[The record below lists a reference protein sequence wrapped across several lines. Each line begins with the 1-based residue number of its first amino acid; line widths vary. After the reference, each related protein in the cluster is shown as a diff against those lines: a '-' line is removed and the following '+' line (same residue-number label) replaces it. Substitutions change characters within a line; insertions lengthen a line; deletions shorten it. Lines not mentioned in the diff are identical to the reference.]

1 MKEFPAINF
10 IQNGAIAE
18 MLRLNTATPQVPA
31 DRQNPLGVLGGDE
44 AGFPNGRRPG
54 DDALDAFLRV
64 VMGAFCVNNVAE
76 DPFVAYQSNQAPSGG
91 LPFTDQTDIDAGF
104 FDNQFP
110 YLRTPL
116 PGSVIED
123 ESGCDHKIYFPR
135 FVVGDLAGTGFTSL
149 LTLKNLTKK
158 TCTGTLFF
166 YKDNFN
172 PMLVRCN
179 NTLFP
184 RGERD
189 ITLGPLQGTS
199 LSCDRPPGPGGAQGF
214 AVFEPGPGCWPSDYL
229 ASAKTRVS
237 PEGDPN
243 RTVDLVG
250 VTTSYEPST
259 SFRFAV
265 EGKNLPGN
273 RRRETAFSMAPCST
287 ESYDYTLEFWSL
299 SGGETVT
306 KQGTATGPIARFVS
320 EALSELGDEYE
331 GSLHL
336 ETSEKIQPE
345 VLTVESGAGVQGGL
359 QLSPVLF
366 DRDAKDH

>member
-1 MKEFPAINF
+1 MPLVNEVVIGLKDKDLFNASHPSNDNQFLDYFSNPSLPAVIATLFPGVQAPTNFPRFDWFWFFLVGIPDINF
-10 IQNGAIAE
+10 IENGARAE
-18 MLRLNTATPQVPA
+18 MLRLNTATPPVPA
-31 DRQNPLGVLGGDE
+31 ARQHPLGVGGGDK

-54 DDALDAFLRV
+54 DDVVDLFLRV
-64 VMGAFCVNNVAE
+64 AMGDFCVNNPSE
-76 DPFVAYQSNQAPSGG
+76 NPLFVACQPADAPSGN
-91 LPFTDQTDIDAGF
+91 LDFTDQTPNNASF
-104 FDNQFP
+104 FENQFP

-135 FVVGDLAGTGFTSL
+135 FVVGDLAGTGFTSF

-172 PMLVRCN
+172 PMLVRCS

-199 LSCDRPPGPGGAQGF
+199 LSCDRPPGPDGAQGF
-214 AVFEPGPGCWPSDYL
+214 AVFEPSPGCWPSDYL
-229 ASAKTRVS
+229 ASAKIRVS

-250 VTTSYEPST
+250 VTTSYKPST

-273 RRRETAFSMAPCST
+273 RRGAKRPFPWHPVAPSPT
-287 ESYDYTLEFWSL
+287 TTPWS
-299 SGGETVT
+299 
-306 KQGTATGPIARFVS
+306 F
-320 EALSELGDEYE
+320 
-331 GSLHL
+331 
-336 ETSEKIQPE
+336 
-345 VLTVESGAGVQGGL
+345 GL
-359 QLSPVLF
+359 CPV
-366 DRDAKDH
+366 AKR